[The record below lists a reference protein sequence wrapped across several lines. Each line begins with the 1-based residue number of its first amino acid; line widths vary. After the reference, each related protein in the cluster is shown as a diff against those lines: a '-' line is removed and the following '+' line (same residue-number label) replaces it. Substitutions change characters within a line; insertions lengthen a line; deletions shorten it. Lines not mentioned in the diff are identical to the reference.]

1 MSLHKSLK
9 RANQHTRTRNVLTRE
24 EQIEK
29 LEEDGEWDEG
39 DSVFGLPKVK
49 VETISLRRKPAP
61 EEEEEEEEAAA
72 EELAEG
78 AEEGTGGQVA
88 EEPA

>member
-1 MSLHKSLK
+1 MSRHKSLRSK
-9 RANQHTRTRNVLTRE
+9 NKHQRTRNVLTRE

-29 LEEDGEWDEG
+29 LMEDERWEEG

-49 VETISLRRKPAP
+49 VETISLRKRPAP
-61 EEEEEEEEAAA
+61 EEEEEEVEGE

-78 AEEGTGGQVA
+78 EEVVAEAAEEA
-88 EEPA
+88 E

>member
-9 RANQHTRTRNVLTRE
+9 PQNKHQRARNVLTRE

-29 LEEDGEWDEG
+29 LMEDDEWEEG

-49 VETISLRRKPAP
+49 VETVSLRKRAA
-61 EEEEEEEEAAA
+61 EEEEEEVEGEEGMEEVGEEAP
-72 EELAEG
+72 ESPE
-78 AEEGTGGQVA
+78 TT
-88 EEPA
+88 EPEV

>member
-61 EEEEEEEEAAA
+61 EEEEEAAA

-78 AEEGTGGQVA
+78 AEEGAGEQVA